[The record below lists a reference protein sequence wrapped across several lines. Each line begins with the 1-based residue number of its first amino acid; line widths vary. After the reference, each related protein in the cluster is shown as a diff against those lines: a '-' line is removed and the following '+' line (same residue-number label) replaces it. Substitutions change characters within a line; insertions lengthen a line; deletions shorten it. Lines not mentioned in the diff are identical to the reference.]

1 MTKPKFLYGA
11 AVQGIQSFIFQTNAL
26 KEIAGASELVEQI
39 CTVQFAKVANIK
51 DLANDSN
58 AIVTAAG
65 NIKYVFESED
75 ECREVV
81 FRFPKQIMEFAPG
94 ITISQAV
101 VKIEDGEINKDHID
115 DLEKKLR
122 AQRNKP
128 FRPFDVGLMSVNR
141 SRTTGLPSVEYKN
154 KEYNDLGIV
163 RKRKAIE
170 SEGLEIPI
178 YGRLVKDFFGA
189 SKVNIALDM
198 KYITHSKSDSYSWI
212 AVIHAD
218 GNNMGIAIQKLAEKT
233 IDHKGAEFIKVFR
246 SFSNALDL
254 STKEAAKK
262 AYLKVMESNPT
273 NSNDK
278 LPFRPIVIGGDD
290 LTIICRAD
298 LALEFTHHFL
308 KIFEQESKTNF
319 NQLDVKIDFLKDGLT
334 ACAGIAFI
342 KESYPFH
349 YGYHLA
355 ETLCSEAKKSAKEGL
370 KIDELTPS
378 CLMFHKVQSSFVE
391 DYKEIQKKELIAGK
405 NAAVIH
411 FDFGPYYLDKPEKPS
426 IKHLK
431 DCVEQFSDKK
441 GKEANAIKSHLRQ
454 WLTDLHNNS
463 DLAEQKKMRLISM
476 GNQSILT
483 FLDLNNKEALGW
495 SVKRIIKAKNEE
507 KQLKYSPIY
516 DWLTINSINQ
526 GGK

>member
-39 CTVQFAKVANIK
+39 CTVQFAKVSHIK
-51 DLANDSN
+51 DLANDTN

-65 NIKYVFESED
+65 NIKYVFESEV
-75 ECREVV
+75 ECQEVV
-81 FRFPKQIMEFAPG
+81 LRFPKQIMEFAPG

-141 SRTTGLPSVEYKN
+141 TRTTGLPSVEYKN

-170 SEGLEIPI
+170 SEGSEIPI

-254 STKEAAKK
+254 STKDAAKK
-262 AYLKVMESNPT
+262 AYLEVMKLNFT
-273 NSNDK
+273 DSNDK

-391 DYKEIQKKELIAGK
+391 DYKEIRKKELIAGK

-411 FDFGPYYLDKPEKPS
+411 FDFGPYYLDTPEKPS
-426 IKHLK
+426 IQHLK
-431 DCVEQFSDKK
+431 DCVEQFHHKE
-441 GKEANAIKSHLRQ
+441 GKEGNAIKSHLRQ
-454 WLTDLHNNS
+454 WLSDLHDNPE
-463 DLAEQKKMRLISM
+463 LAKQKLDRLIS
-476 GNQSILT
+476 IA
-483 FLDLNNKEALGW
+483 NKET
-495 SVKRIIKAKNEE
+495 SAKLE
-507 KQLKYSPIY
+507 KLKLPNSAIQSGKSPIY